1 MKQKSQTV
9 IFDNIVQN
17 GLNIIFSIKERL
29 IRMKNGSNPKS
40 RPRQKRLVGV
50 RWFTNLKIGAKLTL
64 GFVTVAIIAGIIGL
78 VGTFNIY
85 RISRA
90 GQDVYQ
96 TNIAVLG
103 PLHKIA
109 TELLKLRTNTVYHV
123 LANDKFRYEFAIK
136 SAQTN
141 IEKELTDLKKNN
153 NNKTLTEQLNSLAGA
168 FKSYWHEEASVI
180 KLSNENKTDE
190 ATVLME
196 QKLNSLASMI
206 DSIIDSLFTTSDSDA
221 KTKTTVNHTAATR
234 TIGFM
239 VVMAVIGIIASLSLG
254 NVISRVIAKPLQ
266 QLTAAAEQLAAGD
279 LSLSITT
286 VNAKDETAILSN
298 AFAKMAGSLRKL
310 AGRINEDSNTL
321 FLASRDL
328 KNTAHDTGKSSQEVA
343 TTIGELARAAAEQA
357 DQTNEAV
364 TKLDVLAGLVRK
376 VSAEVGNISA
386 ESENVAQSAIL
397 GQKTTTDV
405 AEEIVK
411 IYDLTKDVTVVIDEL
426 EKTSQEITSIT
437 AVIQNIAE
445 QTTLLALNAAIEAAR
460 AGEHGRGFGVV
471 AQETGKLAEQSK
483 QAARLIGDLLGK
495 MSKRTQQAVRSMATG
510 MNVVTAGRN
519 LATEATDTF
528 EQIFKKLGNI
538 LRRIE
543 AVALSAKQMAESNEG
558 MIVVMTNIAGVSE
571 QSMASAQ
578 EISAAAEE
586 QSAAVEEVNALA
598 ENLAV
603 LSGQLQQSAAKFKI
617 G

>member
-1 MKQKSQTV
+1 
-9 IFDNIVQN
+9 
-17 GLNIIFSIKERL
+17 
-29 IRMKNGSNPKS
+29 MKNGSKLKS
-40 RPRQKRLVGV
+40 RSSFH
-50 RWFTNLKIGAKLTL
+50 WFTNLKIGAKLTL

-103 PLHKIA
+103 PLHKIS
-109 TELLKLRTNTVYHV
+109 TELLKLRSNTVYHV

-141 IEKELTDLKKNN
+141 IEKELTDLKKNCH
-153 NNKTLTEQLNSLAGA
+153 NKTLTEQLTSLAGA
-168 FKSYWHEEASVI
+168 FKAYWSEEASVI

-190 ATVLME
+190 ATTLMN

-206 DSIIDSLFTTSDSDA
+206 DSIIDSLFTTSDSEA
-221 KTKTTVNHTAATR
+221 KISTTANHTAATR
-234 TIGFM
+234 TISFM
-239 VVMAVIGIIASLSLG
+239 LAMVVIGIIASLGLG
-254 NVISRVIAKPLQ
+254 NIISRVIGKPLQ
-266 QLTAAAEQLAAGD
+266 QLTVAAEQLAAGD
-279 LSLSITT
+279 LSLSVATI
-286 VNAKDETAILSN
+286 NANDETAILTN

-328 KNTAHDTGKSSQEVA
+328 KNTANETGKSSQEVA

-357 DQTNEAV
+357 EQTNEAV

-376 VSAEVGNISA
+376 VSAEVENISA
-386 ESENVAQSAIL
+386 ESESVAQSAIL
-397 GQKTTTDV
+397 GQKATTDV

-411 IYDLTKDVTVVIDEL
+411 IYELTKDVTGVIDEL
-426 EKTSQEITSIT
+426 EKTSREITSIT
-437 AVIQNIAE
+437 ALIQSIAE

-483 QAARLIGDLLGK
+483 QAAQLIGHLLGK
-495 MSKRTQQAVRSMATG
+495 MGQRTQQAVQSMATG
-510 MNVVTAGRN
+510 MNVVTAGKNR
-519 LATEATDTF
+519 ATEATSTF

-538 LRRIE
+538 LKRID
-543 AVALSAKQMAESNEG
+543 AVAFSAKQMAESNEG
-558 MIVVMTNIAGVSE
+558 MIVVMSNIAGVSE

-586 QSAAVEEVNALA
+586 QSAAVEEVYALA
-598 ENLAV
+598 ENLAG
-603 LSGQLQQSAAKFKI
+603 LSSQLQQSAAKFKI